1 LLVFAPPLL
10 PYDETILSAMMLRSL
25 SLAVVAIAALS
36 SGAEAK
42 AWPFGTNIK
51 NLVQFGDSYTG
62 ETNRLR

>member
-1 LLVFAPPLL
+1 
-10 PYDETILSAMMLRSL
+10 MMLRSL

-36 SGAEAK
+36 TGSGAEAK

-62 ETNRLR
+62 KTNRLR